1 MDRESDGKK
10 TLKSGFYHMIAN
22 IISMFVS
29 LITLSLLSNMM
40 STSDMGISTSFIT
53 FQTVISYICLL
64 AIYTSINRVLLEKNI
79 DFNEY
84 FSTITIFSIISVV
97 VCYIIYLFFQDY
109 VYNILEFDINIMT
122 FLFLTILFENIFLYI
137 YTKWNFYN
145 NYIKCFIYNII
156 TSPLSQILSIVLVL
170 VMNNKYWGRIVGLK
184 FLPVIIG
191 FILMFYILYKGKFK
205 FNPKYL
211 KYALVLSIPIVSH
224 LIAQVILSNSDL
236 LMIKGMIGASEA
248 GIYSVAYTIG
258 NVLFT
263 TIMCV
268 LKPWSPWVYRRIEND
283 EIDAVYNNSKF
294 IVLANFVL
302 AVGLITIAPEMI
314 RIFLNKSYLE
324 SMYLI
329 PPICLGMFFQGIYIL
344 FYDVEYYYKKNKNI
358 ALYSI
363 LTAIINII
371 LNYIFIKLYGYIAAA
386 YTTFVSYLILSVMHY
401 IGMRKIDKRKI
412 INIKSILFYSILLI
426 GLSFINLFYIE
437 SILIR
442 YILFVLVI
450 ISILIIEKKQL
461 ISLLKLLGL
470 NKLKIKVVK

>member
-1 MDRESDGKK
+1 
-10 TLKSGFYHMIAN
+10 
-22 IISMFVS
+22 
-29 LITLSLLSNMM
+29 
-40 STSDMGISTSFIT
+40 
-53 FQTVISYICLL
+53 
-64 AIYTSINRVLLEKNI
+64 
-79 DFNEY
+79 
-84 FSTITIFSIISVV
+84 
-97 VCYIIYLFFQDY
+97 
-109 VYNILEFDINIMT
+109 
-122 FLFLTILFENIFLYI
+122 
-137 YTKWNFYN
+137 
-145 NYIKCFIYNII
+145 
-156 TSPLSQILSIVLVL
+156 
-170 VMNNKYWGRIVGLK
+170 MNNKYWGRIVGLK